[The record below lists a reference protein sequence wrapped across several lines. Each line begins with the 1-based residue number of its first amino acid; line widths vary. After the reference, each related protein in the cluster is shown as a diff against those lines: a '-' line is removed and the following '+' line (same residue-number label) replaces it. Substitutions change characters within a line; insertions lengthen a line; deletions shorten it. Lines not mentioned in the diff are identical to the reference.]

1 MGHLDGRMRDSGLK
15 CWTVGKYAN
24 VAGYSESCKVPSR
37 ESYSCAGPAQQTK
50 HDHNHLKW
58 NKYILGKWKF
68 WVTFLLSPAF
78 GSFHLVSPSCFVHHS
93 APLKHLH
100 FLFCVHLGLPKK
112 THHQQLK
119 TSHHPKLSW
128 MIFLKLWTFSDCLG
142 EPTSENIHIQ

>member
-1 MGHLDGRMRDSGLK
+1 MRDSGLK

-37 ESYSCAGPAQQTK
+37 EFYSCAGPAQQTK
-50 HDHNHLKW
+50 HDHTHLKW

-68 WVTFLLSPAF
+68 WVTVPSYQVQPLGHFILFPLHALYIIQHLWNIFTFYFAF
-78 GSFHLVSPSCFVHHS
+78 IWGCLR
-93 APLKHLH
+93 KHI
-100 FLFCVHLGLPKK
+100 G
-112 THHQQLK
+112 TTSNQQLK

-142 EPTSENIHIQ
+142 ESTSENIHIQ